1 MNKSDKY
8 YLKKGKLELSM
19 LDEGEDEYAVGPIR
33 NSEQED
39 LFKEFE
45 FEHTKRFR
53 EIHKKTQQ
61 KPQPT
66 LEISKDISY
75 TLHTMGQFLTKKDFQ
90 IASIPTKKSMKL
102 VKVQKLEQNASSI
115 NVQEIELPLA
125 ITKENHLDTL
135 GISKADQIK
144 EVNEPINIQS
154 VESRKGD
161 GEPIQIEAFSDT
173 RRIDRNE
180 LQEMAASLDYRSQ
193 EAVLPMEECLK
204 MSTIEGEENFNMLMH
219 RSENNSILDQNNID
233 NILASFFKPKAHPYT
248 FSREL
253 KKHIEKH
260 IRAIND
266 YK

>member
-19 LDEGEDEYAVGPIR
+19 LDEGADEYVVESVR
-33 NSEQED
+33 NSEQKD
-39 LFKEFE
+39 LFKDFE
-45 FEHTKRFR
+45 FEHTKRFK
-53 EIHKKTQQ
+53 EVHKKTQQ

-66 LEISKDISY
+66 LKVNKDISY
-75 TLHTMGQFLTKKDFQ
+75 TLHTMGQFLTKKDSQ
-90 IASIPTKKSMKL
+90 IGSMPTKKSMNS
-102 VKVQKLEQNASSI
+102 VKVQKLEQIASSI
-115 NVQEIELPLA
+115 KVQEIESPFA

-154 VESRKGD
+154 VQSRQGD
-161 GEPIQIEAFSDT
+161 VEPIQIEAFSDT
-173 RRIDRNE
+173 RRIDWNE
-180 LQEMAASLDYRSQ
+180 LQEMAVSLDYRSQ

-204 MSTIEGEENFNMLMH
+204 MRTMEVEENFNMLMH
-219 RSENNSILDQNNID
+219 QSERESILDQNNID
-233 NILASFFKPKAHPYT
+233 NILASFFKPKEPQYA